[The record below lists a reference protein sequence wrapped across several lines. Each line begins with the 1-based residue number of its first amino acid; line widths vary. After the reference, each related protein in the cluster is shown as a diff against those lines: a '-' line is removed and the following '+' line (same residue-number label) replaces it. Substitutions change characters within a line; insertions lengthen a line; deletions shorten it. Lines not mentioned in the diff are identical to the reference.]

1 MQGIKC
7 YLWQRT
13 CSINHSCD
21 IDLILTEVPFLGLHG
36 FTFNRN
42 ITVFDSSHA
51 GHVLS
56 IIQRLGCHAL
66 QLTDILVLHTYTYF
80 FLFCL
85 LLLSTFFILTLLIMA
100 TYMSIICIYVCMY
113 VCAFIGSHMT
123 CVSCRGVNF
132 EFS

>member
-1 MQGIKC
+1 MRGIKC
-7 YLWQRT
+7 YLRQRT
-13 CSINHSCD
+13 CSINHTCD

-51 GHVLS
+51 GHVFS
-56 IIQRLGCHAL
+56 IIQRPGCHAL

-80 FLFCL
+80 FPFCL

-100 TYMSIICIYVCMY
+100 TYMSIYIQSIYSLYIYIYLRTYVC
-113 VCAFIGSHMT
+113 VCVHLSEVT
-123 CVSCRGVNF
+123 
-132 EFS
+132 

>member
-1 MQGIKC
+1 MRGIKC
-7 YLWQRT
+7 YLRQRT

-56 IIQRLGCHAL
+56 IIQRPGCHAL
-66 QLTDILVLHTYTYF
+66 QLRDILVLHTYTYF

-85 LLLSTFFILTLLIMA
+85 FLLSTFFILTLLIMA
-100 TYMSIICIYVCMY
+100 TYMSIYMYLCMY
-113 VCAFIGSHMT
+113 VCVYIYRKSHDL
-123 CVSCRGVNF
+123 CFVSRRQF
-132 EFS
+132 